1 MSAILVV
8 DDEEAMR
15 ESLALHLT
23 RSGHRVVARADVAG
37 ACEAIAAE
45 DFDAVITDLRLP
57 GGNGIAVVEEV
68 RRHQPET
75 PVVVIT
81 AYATVDTAVEAMKRG
96 AFDYIQKP
104 FRLDELDLV
113 LERAL
118 RWGRVER
125 ENEALRARIASERI
139 EAVWGPSEA
148 GREVEQRIR
157 AVAAADATVLLT
169 GESGTGKEV
178 AARMIHEW
186 SPRRNGPFLAVNCAA
201 LSAGLLES
209 ELFGHEKGAFTGA
222 DRMRRGRFEL
232 ADGGTLLLDEVSEI
246 EPALQAKLLRVLQEK
261 TFERVGSSRPRRTD
275 VRIIAT
281 TNRDLAAEVEAGRF
295 RRDLYFR
302 LNVVPITLPPLRE
315 RREDIPALVL
325 ALLRRLPGGAG
336 RTVAP
341 EAMRLL
347 EQHSW
352 PGNVRE
358 LANLLE
364 RIVVLSPAPVIRA
377 EDVARWLE
385 PARGPE
391 HDPLER
397 LESLNVEDVID
408 RLIAVALRR
417 SGGNKEEAAR
427 ALGMTSRGLR
437 ERLKR
442 RPIPS

>member
-1 MSAILVV
+1 
-8 DDEEAMR
+8 
-15 ESLALHLT
+15 
-23 RSGHRVVARADVAG
+23 
-37 ACEAIAAE
+37 
-45 DFDAVITDLRLP
+45 
-57 GGNGIAVVEEV
+57 
-68 RRHQPET
+68 
-75 PVVVIT
+75 
-81 AYATVDTAVEAMKRG
+81 
-96 AFDYIQKP
+96 
-104 FRLDELDLV
+104 
-113 LERAL
+113 
-118 RWGRVER
+118 
-125 ENEALRARIASERI
+125 
-139 EAVWGPSEA
+139 
-148 GREVEQRIR
+148 
-157 AVAAADATVLLT
+157 VLLT

-295 RRDLYFR
+295 RRDLFFR

-364 RIVVLSPAPVIRA
+364 RIVVLSPSPVIRA

-442 RPIPS
+442 RPIPT